1 VAAFRISL
9 IAPVLLGVVA
19 AQIAL
24 GIATPVIALLLV
36 ARGGNSLLVGAVASA
51 YFIGFLIGTQT
62 ADRVVARLGHARA
75 FVVFAAIAADAALVM
90 ALTPNPIAW
99 VVLRLLTGYQM
110 AGLFL
115 VAESWLND
123 KATPATRGRVFGAY
137 LVASWGGGVAGPLV
151 LDVVPG
157 SQMLFV
163 LVGLAFAT
171 ALLPM
176 ALTGTANPA
185 LGTRRHF
192 GLRQL
197 IDISPLGAIC
207 CLASGLSNGAFYTL
221 IPVFLIRS
229 GQSQAGVAT
238 FLSVAMA
245 TALLVQYP
253 VGMLSDRLGRR
264 PVTLAALAVAL
275 ALAVLMAIGAHGWP
289 LLAAAAGCLFAGVTS
304 PLYGLGAGQVNDH
317 VKPEDYIGAGGGLLF
332 AWSLGSSIGPG
343 VAGVV
348 MGWLGPL
355 GLPFYLCA
363 VLGGAGLFTMLRMR
377 LRAGVPRD
385 RQSSY
390 TPATV
395 APPRLPSLAP
405 RPKPVRK
412 SVSAGFSR

>member
-1 VAAFRISL
+1 MPPFRFAL
-9 IAPVLLGVVA
+9 IVPVLIGVVC
-19 AQIAL
+19 AQVAL
-24 GIATPVIALLLV
+24 GIATPVIALLLL
-36 ARGGNSLLVGAVASA
+36 ARGGDSLMVGAVASA
-51 YFIGFLIGTQT
+51 YFVGFMAGTQT

-75 FVVFAAIAADAALVM
+75 FVVFAAVAADAALGM
-90 ALTPNPIAW
+90 ALIRDPWAW
-99 VVLRLLTGYQM
+99 VGLRLLMGYQM

-157 SQMLFV
+157 SQILFV
-163 LVGLAFAT
+163 AVGMAFAT

-176 ALTGTANPA
+176 ALTSTANPA
-185 LGTRRHF
+185 LGPRRHF
-192 GLRQL
+192 GLRHL

-221 IPVFLIRS
+221 IPVFLVRS

-264 PVTLAALAVAL
+264 PVTLAALLLAL
-275 ALAVLMAIGAHGWP
+275 VLAVLMALGAHGWP
-289 LLAAAAGCLFAGVTS
+289 MLAAVAGCLFAGVTS

-317 VKPEDYIGAGGGLLF
+317 VKPEDYVGAGGGLLF

-343 VAGVV
+343 AAGAV
-348 MGWLGPL
+348 MGWLGPV
-355 GLPFYLCA
+355 GLPAYLCT
-363 VLGGAGLFTMLRMR
+363 VLGGAGLFTILRMR
-377 LRAGVPRD
+377 LRAGIPRD
-385 RQSSY
+385 LQSSF

-395 APPRLPSLAP
+395 APPRLPTLAP
-405 RPKPVRK
+405 RARPARK